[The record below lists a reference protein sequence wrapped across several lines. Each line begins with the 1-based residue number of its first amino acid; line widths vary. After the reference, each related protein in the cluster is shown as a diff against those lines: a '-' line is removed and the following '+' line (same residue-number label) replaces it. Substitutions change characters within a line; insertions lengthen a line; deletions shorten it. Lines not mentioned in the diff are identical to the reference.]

1 MPFITAAEI
10 IFPQFVEAVSYNAGL
25 CFFLDRGFFCNTI
38 VVVNRKKVRTVNSQ
52 RYMLSHLAGVF
63 HTGVFCQQED
73 QLISYEEN
81 PEYNPIYNNGTLRS
95 SLIHRT
101 GAQKET
107 LIASDDFQMFYIC
120 VKCEN
125 IYYMMG
131 PLGMQVMSRTERHRF
146 YHFYGIDEKWEKGL
160 HYHTLMEILQIA
172 GMFTKIITGEEY
184 TDQQL
189 VDANYHVAASAKE
202 RQEQARFDIKSE
214 NEDIYRHS
222 YQEERR
228 ILDAVKAGNVEEA
241 VRLSKEMDSNIGR
254 LGESEVE
261 HWRNLS
267 IVVAA
272 ICARAAIEGGVMPAV
287 AYRVSGFYINKSTAC
302 KDITQILIYR
312 NHVIEDLTKR
322 VREQKNKR
330 HTSNYVE
337 QCKDYVYG
345 HYREKIYLGDIADTL
360 NISNSYLSRLF
371 KRETGISLQDFI
383 NDVRVEKA
391 ANLLVYSE
399 ETLSGIA
406 EYVNFPTQSYFG
418 KIFKQKM
425 QVTPKQY
432 RELYKPAEFYGKIE
446 S

>member
-1 MPFITAAEI
+1 MND
-10 IFPQFVEAVSYNAGL
+10 Q
-25 CFFLDRGFFCNTI
+25 
-38 VVVNRKKVRTVNSQ
+38 K
-52 RYMLSHLAGVF
+52 YMLSHFAGVF

-81 PEYNPIYNNGTLRS
+81 PEYNPIYKNEALRTL
-95 SLIHRT
+95 LIHRT
-101 GAQKET
+101 DVQKEP
-107 LIASDDFQMFYIC
+107 IIISDDFQMFYIC

-131 PLGMQVMSRTERHRF
+131 PLGMHVMSRTERHRF
-146 YHFYGIDEKWEKGL
+146 YHFYGIDGKWEKGL

-172 GMFTKIITGEEY
+172 GMFTKMITGEEY

-189 VDANYHVAASAKE
+189 VDANYQAAASVKE
-202 RQEQARFDIKSE
+202 RQEQAWFDIKSE

-267 IVVAA
+267 IVAA
-272 ICARAAIEGGVMPAV
+272 ALCARAAIEGGVMPAV
-287 AYRVSGFYINKSTAC
+287 AYRISGFYINKSTAC

-312 NHVIEDLTKR
+312 NHVIEELAKR
-322 VREQKNKR
+322 VWEHKEKN
-330 HTSNYVE
+330 HTSSYIE
-337 QCKDYVYG
+337 QCRDYVYR
-345 HYREKIYLGDIADTL
+345 HYREKIYLDGIAETL
-360 NISNSYLSRLF
+360 GISSSYLSRLF
-371 KRETGISLQDFI
+371 KKETGNRLQEFI

-391 ANLLVYSE
+391 ANLLIYSE
-399 ETLSGIA
+399 ESLLGIA
-406 EYVNFPTQSYFG
+406 EYVNFPSQSYFG

-425 QVTPKQY
+425 KMTPRQY
-432 RELYKPAEFYGKIE
+432 RELYKPAEFYGRKE
-446 S
+446 